1 MKLDIFL
8 KKRQPLKTIKIK
20 KTQEKRKKNTIKDKI
35 IFLKKPRTEPTQKQK
50 VKNNFEGQL
59 GV

>member
-35 IFLKKPRTEPTQKQK
+35 IFFLKNQGLSQHRNKRSRIILRD
-50 VKNNFEGQL
+50 N
-59 GV
+59 

>member
-35 IFLKKPRTEPTQKQK
+35 NFFLKTKD
-50 VKNNFEGQL
+50 
-59 GV
+59 